1 MRCIYEKG
9 WIILC
14 NAGSRKN
21 KGWIYLITRVLSVL
35 RIDGHALMAAE
46 EDLLPTTSLL
56 IGS

>member
-46 EDLLPTTSLL
+46 EDLLATY
-56 IGS
+56 